1 LAVARPPGPLARK
14 EPELPSPSLP
24 AGEAAAI
31 HPSAVIAA
39 GARLGAGVKIGP
51 GAVIDDEVEIG
62 AGSSIGPYAVIRR
75 GVRMGSGN
83 VVHPH
88 AVLGGDPQDLTYDPS
103 RRGEVLIGDDNILRE
118 GVTVSRPTRD
128 GGTTRIGSRCFLMSN
143 THVGHDCTLGDRV
156 IMASGSALGGHV
168 QVQSAAFLGGGAM
181 VHQFCRVGSLA
192 MVGGL
197 CAVVMDVLPFSM
209 VGGARA
215 RHYRLNLV
223 GLRRAGVAPES
234 LRALSEAFRRLRTR
248 LPIDDLP
255 ESPQMALLRRWLAEP
270 SRRGIAA
277 FAGRR
282 VGAREGTDE

>member
-1 LAVARPPGPLARK
+1 MHSPPLH
-14 EPELPSPSLP
+14 
-24 AGEAAAI
+24 AGEPAAI
-31 HPSAVIAA
+31 HPSAVVAA
-39 GARLGAGVKIGP
+39 SARLGTGVQIGP

-75 GVRMGSGN
+75 GVRMGARN
-83 VVHPH
+83 TVHPH
-88 AVLGGDPQDLTYDPS
+88 AVLGGVPQDLTYDPA
-103 RRGEVLIGDDNILRE
+103 RRGEVLIGDDNIFRE
-118 GVTVSRPTRD
+118 GVTVSLPTRD

-143 THVGHDCTLGDRV
+143 THVGHDCTVGDRV

-168 QVQSAAFLGGGAM
+168 EVQSAAFLGGGAM

-209 VGGARA
+209 VGSARV

-223 GLRRAGVAPES
+223 GLRRAGVPAES

-248 LPIDDLP
+248 QSLDGLPDT
-255 ESPQMALLRRWLAEP
+255 PQMALLREWLAAP
-270 SRRGIAA
+270 SRRGIAG

-282 VGAREGTDE
+282 VAQREGADD